1 MEVTQATPTS
11 IARAVADEFALPG
24 PVATVEQFRGGH
36 INESWLVTAASSGG
50 PARFLLQ
57 RINGRVFPR
66 PDLVMENVARVTAH
80 LADALARDAVP
91 NAERR
96 ALSLLPTHAGAPAH
110 VDAAGAYWRVL
121 RFIEGAVARDQA
133 ASAAE
138 AYEAGRA
145 FGRFQRLLAD
155 YRGPRLHETIPDF
168 HNTPLRVEALERAV
182 AADRGGGAAGARA
195 EIETALRNRA
205 LASALLDRHARGE
218 LPERVVHNDA
228 KMSNVLLDAAT
239 DEGLCVVDLDTVM
252 PGLALFDFGDMA
264 RSMSSDAAEDAT
276 ELDTVTVRVD
286 RFAALARGY
295 LEGSGR
301 RDAEGERELLVTAA
315 RVITYEQ
322 AVRFLTDYL
331 DGDRYYKTTHP
342 EHNLERC
349 RAQLALLD
357 AFTRAEPALTRAV
370 ARP

>member
-1 MEVTQATPTS
+1 MTEATPTS
-11 IARAVADEFALPG
+11 AARAVADEFALPG
-24 PVATVEQFRGGH
+24 PVTVVEPFGGGH
-36 INESWLVTAASSGG
+36 INDSWLVTTGGG

-57 RINGRVFPR
+57 RINGHVFPR

-96 ALSLLPTHAGAPAH
+96 ALTLVSTRAGGAAH

-121 RFIEGAVARDQA
+121 RFIEGTVARDRA

-155 YRGPRLHETIPDF
+155 YRGPRLHETITDF
-168 HNTPLRVEALERAV
+168 HHTPRRVEALERAV
-182 AADRGGGAAGARA
+182 AADRLERNVRARA
-195 EIETALRNRA
+195 EIETALRNRP

-218 LPERVVHNDA
+218 LLELVVHNDA
-228 KMSNVLLDAAT
+228 KMPNVLLDAAT
-239 DEGLCVVDLDTVM
+239 GQGLCVVDLDTVM
-252 PGLALFDFGDMA
+252 PGLALYDFGDMA
-264 RSMSSDAAEDAT
+264 RTMASDAAEDTT
-276 ELDTVTVRVD
+276 ELNAVTVRVD

-295 LEGSGR
+295 LDGSGR
-301 RDAEGERELLVTAA
+301 RLDADGERALLVTAA

-331 DGDRYYKTTHP
+331 NGDRYYRITRP
-342 EHNLERC
+342 EHNLERS

-357 AFTRAEPALTRAV
+357 AFTNAESALTRAV

>member
-1 MEVTQATPTS
+1 MEVTAVTPTS
-11 IARAVADEFALPG
+11 EARAVADEFALPG
-24 PVATVEQFRGGH
+24 PVAAVETFRGGH
-36 INESWLVTAASSGG
+36 INDSWLVTTGGG

-57 RINGRVFPR
+57 RINGHVFPR

-96 ALSLLPTHAGAPAH
+96 ALTLVPTHAGGPAH
-110 VDAAGAYWRVL
+110 VDATGAYWRVL
-121 RFIEGAVARDQA
+121 RFIEGAIARDRP

-155 YRGPRLHETIPDF
+155 YRGPRLHETITDF
-168 HNTPLRVEALERAV
+168 HHTPRRVEALERAV
-182 AADRGGGAAGARA
+182 AADRGGRAAVART
-195 EIETALRNRA
+195 EIETALRNRS

-228 KMSNVLLDAAT
+228 KMPNVLLDAAT
-239 DEGLCVVDLDTVM
+239 GQGLCVVDLDTVM
-252 PGLALFDFGDMA
+252 TGLALYDFGDMA
-264 RSMSSDAAEDAT
+264 RTMASDAAEDTT
-276 ELDTVTVRVD
+276 ELSAVTVRVD

-295 LEGSGR
+295 LDGSGR
-301 RDAEGERELLVTAA
+301 LGDDGERALLVTAA

-331 DGDRYYKTTHP
+331 NGDRYYRTTHP
-342 EHNLERC
+342 EHNIERC
-349 RAQLALLD
+349 RAQLALLE
-357 AFTRAEPALTRAV
+357 AYTNAEPALTRAV
-370 ARP
+370 ARA

>member
-1 MEVTQATPTS
+1 MEVTEATPNS
-11 IARAVADEFALPG
+11 AARAVADEFALPA
-24 PVATVEQFRGGH
+24 PMAAVEPFRGGH
-36 INESWLVTAASSGG
+36 INDSWLVTIGG
-50 PARFLLQ
+50 GAARFLLQ
-57 RINGRVFPR
+57 RVNGHVFPR

-80 LADALARDAVP
+80 LADALASEGTP

-96 ALSLLPTHAGAPAH
+96 ALTLVPTRAGGAAH
-110 VDAAGAYWRVL
+110 VDANGAYWRVL
-121 RFIEGAVARDQA
+121 RFIEGAVARDRA
-133 ASAAE
+133 ESAAE

-145 FGRFQRLLAD
+145 FGGFQRLLAD

-168 HNTPLRVEALERAV
+168 HDTPRRVEALERAV
-182 AADRGGGAAGARA
+182 AADRRGRGAAARA
-195 EIETALRNRA
+195 QIEVALRNRP

-228 KMSNVLLDAAT
+228 KMPNVLLDAAT
-239 DEGLCVVDLDTVM
+239 GEGLCVVDLDTVM
-252 PGLALFDFGDMA
+252 PGLALYDFGDMA
-264 RSMSSDAAEDAT
+264 RTMASDTAEDST
-276 ELDTVTVRVD
+276 ELDAVTVRVD

-295 LEGSGR
+295 LDGSGR
-301 RDAEGERELLVTAA
+301 LGADGERALLVTAA

-331 DGDRYYKTTHP
+331 DGDRYYRTTHP

-357 AFTRAEPALTRAV
+357 AFTRAESALGRAV
-370 ARP
+370 APP

>member
-1 MEVTQATPTS
+1 MEVTAVTPTS
-11 IARAVADEFALPG
+11 EARAVADEFALPG
-24 PVATVEQFRGGH
+24 PVAAVEPFRGGH
-36 INESWLVTAASSGG
+36 INDSWLVTTGGG

-57 RINGRVFPR
+57 RINGHVFPR

-80 LADALARDAVP
+80 LADALAREAVP
-91 NAERR
+91 NVERR
-96 ALSLLPTHAGAPAH
+96 TLTLVPTRAGGAAH

-121 RFIEGAVARDQA
+121 RFIEGTVAHDRA
-133 ASAAE
+133 TNAAE

-145 FGRFQRLLAD
+145 FGHFQQLLAD

-168 HNTPLRVEALERAV
+168 HYTPRRVEALERAV
-182 AADRGGGAAGARA
+182 AADFGGRAAGARV
-195 EIETALRNRA
+195 EIETALQNRP

-228 KMSNVLLDAAT
+228 KMPNVLLDAAT
-239 DEGLCVVDLDTVM
+239 GEGLCVVDLDTVM
-252 PGLALFDFGDMA
+252 PGLALYDFGDMA
-264 RSMSSDAAEDAT
+264 RTMASDAAEDAT
-276 ELDTVTVRVD
+276 ELDAVTVRVD

-295 LEGSGR
+295 LDGSGR
-301 RDAEGERELLVTAA
+301 RGADGERALLVTAA

-322 AVRFLTDYL
+322 AVRFLTDHL

-342 EHNLERC
+342 EHNLERS